1 MDLLHEVNAVG
12 GGWSLFHRLEKR
24 YLRTTKAYTQMPA
37 LGQSVAASRR
47 RTIDKGSLQSWP
59 RLRLGLLDDGSV
71 GDKQAA
77 KELGNLLCVH
87 DDEGKATFL
96 RR

>member
-1 MDLLHEVNAVG
+1 
-12 GGWSLFHRLEKR
+12 
-24 YLRTTKAYTQMPA
+24 
-37 LGQSVAASRR
+37 
-47 RTIDKGSLQSWP
+47 LQSWP

-87 DDEGKATFL
+87 DDEGKVTFL
-96 RR
+96 RRCMRRLAAILLKRSAPIRAPSAGEWAAAAGWMRAEKSLRSKEEFTQ